1 MGVPPNLGWG
11 SRFSLQVLVPAPNM
25 GRDCG
30 LFVAIPNPA
39 LVQTSRSRSAT
50 TTTCAIIVIYIQTIT
65 PMIRI
70 FFVAIALN
78 FVPFLS
84 SIRAQGLPTPKSHF
98 GFDIGDDYKLTTYTQ
113 TEAYFK
119 KLAAVSDRIKLV
131 DIGLTEEGRHQY
143 MLIVSAPETLKRLDH
158 FKGISQKLARA
169 DQLTDVQAQDLATE
183 GKAVVWIDGGL
194 HATEVV
200 GAHQLIETIYQVV
213 SRNDRE
219 TMNILK
225 NTIILF
231 THANPD
237 GQELVSNWYM
247 REQDVKKRNTNI
259 PRLYQKYIGHDNNR
273 DFFMMNMKETQNIT
287 RQQYVEWIPQ
297 IVYNHHQTGPPGSV
311 VAGPPYRD
319 PFNYAFDP
327 LIITSLDEVGAAMN
341 NRLNREGKPGYTQRT
356 GSVFSTWWNGGLR
369 TTPYFH
375 NMIGLLTEII
385 GNPTP
390 SKIPLVPGR
399 LIPNGATP
407 NPIKPQEWH
416 FRQSID
422 YSVSLNYAVLNY
434 AVNNRENLLYGI
446 YRMGKNAIERGNKDN
461 WSFSPKYIDSMAR
474 VYQKDSKK
482 GKSVGE
488 TSTAAAR
495 FSLMDTMPAK
505 YFDSVYKD
513 KSLRDARAYILS
525 AAQPDFP
532 TATQFINALIRSGI
546 QVHTAARAFTV
557 AGKSYPAGSY
567 VVKTAQAFRPHIL
580 DMFEPQDHPNDFMY
594 PGGPPVR
601 PYDAAGWTLAYTM
614 GVQFDKVLDGFD
626 MPLEAIAYGEIQKPK
641 GNIETASG
649 AAGYIIDSRVNNAFV
664 VVNDVL
670 AGGTP
675 VYRLAVGEGKMKAG
689 DFFIPA
695 AGTAAALLQ
704 KSAAGFGVN
713 VTALAKKPAV
723 EMKKV
728 SPLRIALWDAYG
740 GSMPSGWVRWLME
753 QYHFA
758 ASVVYAPE
766 INNTNL
772 AEKYD
777 VIVFVT
783 GAIPPPGTGGES
795 PRGPANRMPN
805 PRDIPEEYRSHLGR
819 ISADTTIPQLRK
831 FLAAGGNVV
840 TIGSSTN
847 LAYHLKLPVRNA
859 LTEVVSGVERTLP
872 GEKYY
877 IPGSILRVSID
888 SVQTAAW
895 GMQAAG
901 DVYFNASPVFKVAPQ
916 SIANGQIRP
925 LMWFSSNKPLR
936 SGWAWGQT
944 YLQDGIAAF
953 SAKIGKGT
961 LYAFSPEITFRG
973 QTHGTFK
980 LLFNQLYRLE

>member
-1 MGVPPNLGWG
+1 
-11 SRFSLQVLVPAPNM
+11 
-25 GRDCG
+25 
-30 LFVAIPNPA
+30 
-39 LVQTSRSRSAT
+39 
-50 TTTCAIIVIYIQTIT
+50 
-65 PMIRI
+65 MIRLLC
-70 FFVAIALN
+70 FVVLL
-78 FVPFLS
+78 VVVQLSS
-84 SIRAQGLPTPKSHF
+84 SIRAQDIPSPKSHF
-98 GFDIGDDYKLTTYTQ
+98 GFDIGDDYKLATYTQ

-119 KLAAVSDRIKLV
+119 KLAEASDRIKLV
-131 DIGLTEEGRHQY
+131 EIGKTEEGRHQY
-143 MLIVSAPETLKRLDH
+143 MLIVSAPETLKNLDH
-158 FKGISQKLARA
+158 FKSISQKLAHA
-169 DQLTDVQAQDLATE
+169 DQLTDAQAGDLAAE

-200 GAHQLIETIYQVV
+200 GIHQLIETIYQVV

-219 TMNILK
+219 TGNILK

-247 REQDVKKRNTNI
+247 SQPDVKKRNTNI

-341 NRLNREGKPGYTQRT
+341 NRLNREGKPGYTQRA

-407 NPIKPQEWH
+407 NPIKPQDWH

-446 YRMGKNAIERGNKDN
+446 YKMGKNAIEKGSKDH
-461 WSFSPKYIDSMAR
+461 WSFSPKYIDSIAGAFR
-474 VYQKDSKK
+474 KDPKNSKA
-482 GKSVGE
+482 GE
-488 TSTAAAR
+488 GTVAAR
-495 FSLMDTMPAK
+495 LSLMDTIPAR
-505 YFDSVYKD
+505 YYDSVYSD
-513 KSLRDARAYILS
+513 RTFRDPRAYILS
-525 AAQPDFP
+525 SAQPDFP
-532 TATQFINALIRSGI
+532 TATQFINALIRSGV
-546 QVHTAARAFTV
+546 QVHTATSAFNV
-557 AGKSYPAGSY
+557 AGKIYPTGSY

-580 DMFEPQDHPNDFMY
+580 DMFEPQDHPNDFLY

-614 GVQFDKVLDGFD
+614 GVQFDRVLDGFD
-626 MPLEAIAYGEIQKPK
+626 APLQAIAYGELQTPQ
-641 GNIETASG
+641 GRVDAGSG
-649 AAGYIIDSRVNNAFV
+649 AAGYLLDSRVNRAFV
-664 VVNDVL
+664 VVNDLL
-670 AGGTP
+670 AGGAP
-675 VYRLAVGEGKMKAG
+675 VYRLAAAEGKMKAG
-689 DFFIPA
+689 DFFVPA
-695 AGTAAALLQ
+695 GGKAAALLQ
-704 KSAAGFGVN
+704 KSAAGSGIS
-713 VTALAKKPAV
+713 VTAVSKRPAV
-723 EMKKV
+723 QLKKV
-728 SPLRIALWDAYG
+728 SPLRIALWDVYG

-758 ASVVYAPE
+758 AQVVYAPE
-766 INNTNL
+766 INTANL
-772 AEKYD
+772 AAKYD

-783 GAIPPPGTGGES
+783 GAIPPLGRGEPG
-795 PRGPANRMPN
+795 RGNYNRMPN
-805 PRDIPEEYRSHLGR
+805 PQEVPEEFRPHLGR
-819 ISADTTIPQLRK
+819 LNADTTIPQLQK
-831 FLAAGGNVV
+831 FLTAGGRIV

-847 LAYHLKLPVRNA
+847 LAYHLKLPVRHA
-859 LTEVVSGVERTLP
+859 LTEVVAGEERTLP

-877 IPGSILRVSID
+877 IPGSILRASID
-888 SVQTAAW
+888 SVQMPAW
-895 GMQAAG
+895 GMASAG
-901 DVYFNASPVFKVAPQ
+901 DIYFDASPVFKVAPE
-916 SIANGQIRP
+916 SIANGSIKP

-953 SAKIGKGT
+953 SAKVGKGT

-980 LLFNQLYRLE
+980 LLFNQLYGLE